1 MHLLTHVRDSD
12 WLILLRANWQK
23 VLAMLFLGFSAG
35 LPILLIFSTL
45 SLWLREAGLERSAVT
60 YFSWAA
66 LGYSFKFVWAP
77 LVDKLPLPLLT
88 SLLGRRRSW
97 LLLSQFAVISAI
109 VWMSMNDPQ
118 TGEAA
123 LTAMAM
129 AAVMLGF
136 SSATQDIVIDA
147 YRIEEAEDDVQA
159 LLSSTYVAGYRI
171 GMIMAGAMALYLA
184 AWFGSDMG
192 SYSYTAWQMTYLCMA
207 GAMLIGVA
215 TTLVIKE
222 PQTSRT
228 SSYLHHAVDYLRFLG
243 LFILVV
249 IAFISTFVTLSAVVD
264 SGKLWM
270 QQSLGFNNGLAAFL
284 LESARLLV
292 SLVTAL
298 GMAYVAVL
306 VGIAN
311 RGMVRETY
319 IEPVA
324 EFFHRYGRA
333 AMLILLLVGF
343 YRIADIVMGVISNV
357 FYQDMG
363 FSKEQIATVTKVF
376 GLWMTILG
384 GFLGGFLTLRFGVMK
399 ILFTGA
405 VLTAATNLLFML
417 LAQNSGDVWLL
428 TVVIAADNLSG
439 GLAVA
444 AFIAWLSSLTS
455 VSFTAIQYAIFS
467 YLMTLFPKLLGGYSG
482 QIVDQVGYSFFFL
495 GTAIIGIP
503 VLLLIWLTA
512 RAIPLEKKVG

>member
-1 MHLLTHVRDSD
+1 MHLLKHVNNSD
-12 WLILLRANWQK
+12 WLTLLKANWRK

-77 LVDKLPLPLLT
+77 LVDKLPLPVLT
-88 SLLGRRRSW
+88 ALLGRRRSW
-97 LLLSQFAVISAI
+97 LLLSQFAVITAI
-109 VWMSMNDPQ
+109 IWMSMSDPS

-123 LTAMAM
+123 LTAIAM

-171 GMIMAGAMALYLA
+171 GMVMAGAMALYLA

-192 SYSYTAWQMTYLCMA
+192 SYDYRAWQLTYLCMA
-207 GAMLIGVA
+207 GAMLIGVV
-215 TTLVIKE
+215 TTLVISE
-222 PQTSRT
+222 PKTSSS

-249 IAFISTFVTLSAVVD
+249 IAFITTFVSLSTVVD

-270 QQSLGFNNGLAAFL
+270 QQSLYFNNGLAAFL
-284 LESARLLV
+284 LESGRLLV
-292 SLVTAL
+292 SLAVAL
-298 GMAYVAVL
+298 GMAYIAVL

-319 IEPVA
+319 IDPVA
-324 EFFHRYGRA
+324 DFFHRYGKA
-333 AMLILLLVGF
+333 AVLILLLVGF

-467 YLMTLFPKLLGGYSG
+467 SLMTLFPKLLGGYSG
-482 QIVDQVGYSFFFL
+482 QIVDQIGYSTFFL

-512 RAIPLEKKVG
+512 RTLPLTHKHA

>member
-1 MHLLTHVRDSD
+1 MQLFDHVNNSD
-12 WLILLRANWQK
+12 WLVLLRANWQK
-23 VLAMLFLGFSAG
+23 VLGMLFLGFSAG

-88 SLLGRRRSW
+88 PLLGRRRGW
-97 LLLSQFAVISAI
+97 LLFAQFAVITAI
-109 VWMSMNDPQ
+109 VWMAMTDPQ
-118 TGEAA
+118 MGETA

-171 GMIMAGAMALYLA
+171 GMVVAGAMALYLA
-184 AWFGSDMG
+184 AWFGSDVG
-192 SYSYTAWQMTYLCMA
+192 SYDYSAWRMTYLCMA
-207 GAMLIGVA
+207 GAMLVGVA
-215 TTLVIKE
+215 TTLVIRE
-222 PQTSRT
+222 PQISR
-228 SSYLHHAVDYLRFLG
+228 SSDYLHRTRDYLRFLL
-243 LFILVV
+243 LFLLVV
-249 IAFISTFVTLSAVVD
+249 AAFITAFVNLSDAVE
-264 SGKLWM
+264 SGKAWM
-270 QQSLGFNNGLAAFL
+270 LQSWHFNSGLAGFL
-284 LESARLLV
+284 LESGRLLIA
-292 SLVTAL
+292 LIAAL
-298 GMAYVAVL
+298 GMAYLAVL
-306 VGIAN
+306 VKVAN

-324 EFFHRYGRA
+324 DFFHRYGKA
-333 AMLILLLVGF
+333 ALLILLLVGF
-343 YRIADIVMGVISNV
+343 YRVADIVMGVISNV

-376 GLWMTILG
+376 GLWMTIMG

-399 ILFTGA
+399 ILFAGA

-417 LAQNSGDVWLL
+417 LANNGGDLWLL

-467 YLMTLFPKLLGGYSG
+467 SLMTLFPKLLGGYSG
-482 QIVDQVGYSFFFL
+482 QIVDQVGYSLFFL

-503 VLLLIWLTA
+503 VLLLIWLMA
-512 RAIPLEKKVG
+512 RVLQQEQQGG

>member
-1 MHLLTHVRDSD
+1 MFQLNSVREHRG
-12 WLILLRANWQK
+12 LALLRSNWQQ
-23 VLAMLFLGFSAG
+23 VLALLFLGFSAG
-35 LPILLIFSTL
+35 LPLLLIFSTL
-45 SLWLREAGLERSAVT
+45 SLWLREAGLERGAVT

-77 LVDKLPLPLLT
+77 LVDKLPLPVLT
-88 SLLGRRRSW
+88 PLLGRRRGW
-97 LLLSQFAVISAI
+97 LLFAQLAVILAM
-109 VWMSMNDPQ
+109 VWMAMTDPQ
-118 TGEAA
+118 GGELA
-123 LTAMAM
+123 LTTMAM

-147 YRIEEAEDDVQA
+147 YRIEAAEEDLQA

-171 GMIMAGAMALYLA
+171 GMVVAGAVALYLA
-184 AWFGSDMG
+184 SWFGSEIGAYD
-192 SYSYTAWQMTYLCMA
+192 YAAWRSTYLCMA
-207 GAMLIGVA
+207 GAMLVGVV
-215 TTLVIKE
+215 TTLRMRE
-222 PQTSRT
+222 PQSRRV
-228 SSYLHHAVDYLRFLG
+228 SSYLHRSRDYLRFLL
-243 LFILVV
+243 LFLVV
-249 IAFISTFVTLSAVVD
+249 VAAFIATFAALADSVTAAKQWL
-264 SGKLWM
+264 LENWR
-270 QQSLGFNNGLAAFL
+270 FNSGLAAFL
-284 LESARLLV
+284 LESLRLL
-292 SLVTAL
+292 SALASAL
-298 GMAYVAVL
+298 GVAYVAVL

-319 IEPVA
+319 IDPVA
-324 EFFHRYGRA
+324 DFFRRYGRA
-333 AMLILLLVGF
+333 ALLILLLVGF

-384 GFLGGFLTLRFGVMK
+384 GFLGGFLTLRYGVMK
-399 ILFTGA
+399 ILFVGA

-417 LAQNSGDVWLL
+417 LANNSGELWLL
-428 TVVIAADNLSG
+428 TAVIAADNLSG

-467 YLMTLFPKLLGGYSG
+467 SLMTLFPKLLGGYSG
-482 QIVDQVGYSFFFL
+482 QIVDQVGYSAFFL

-512 RAIPLEKKVG
+512 RTLAEERSGD